1 MDGSWKVRVIKSD
14 STEEPFDA
22 RKLAASMFR
31 AMQGRRG
38 RLYDATQLSVAIG
51 IYLKRSSLLTVTSDA
66 LSELAVKVL
75 GRCRLSEAASA
86 MEDFRQRRRIRRTRL
101 AVRHE
106 GGKVTMWDKGWL
118 SSWAQ
123 SSWLLSRT
131 TSRILAGQVE
141 RELLDGEAIVVS
153 RLDVL
158 DMLNRRVAEYGLAD
172 AVPVCQP
179 ATSARYRVDD

>member
-1 MDGSWKVRVIKSD
+1 MDGSGKIRVIKRD

-22 RKLAASMFR
+22 RKLAASMFS
-31 AMQGRRG
+31 AMQGGRG
-38 RLYDATQLSVAIG
+38 RLYDAVQLSIAIG
-51 IYLKRSSLLTVTSDA
+51 IYFERSSLRTVNSDA

-75 GRCRLSEAASA
+75 RRCRLGEAASA
-86 MEDFRQRRRIRRTRL
+86 MEEFRQQRRIRRTRL
-101 AVRHE
+101 CVQHE
-106 GGKVTMWDKGWL
+106 GGEVTMWDKGWL

-123 SSWLLSRT
+123 GSWMLSRT

-141 RELLDGEAIVVS
+141 RELLDGGAMVVS

-172 AVPVCQP
+172 AVPVRQP
-179 ATSARYRVDD
+179 ATT

>member
-1 MDGSWKVRVIKSD
+1 MDGSRKIRVIKGD

-31 AMQGRRG
+31 AMEGRRG
-38 RLYDATQLSVAIG
+38 RLYDAVQLSIAIG

-66 LSELAVKVL
+66 LSEFAVKVL
-75 GRCRLSEAASA
+75 RRCRLSEAASA

-141 RELLDGEAIVVS
+141 RELLDSEAIVVS
-153 RLDVL
+153 RLEVL

-172 AVPVCQP
+172 AVPVRQP
-179 ATSARYRVDD
+179 ATTAR

>member
-1 MDGSWKVRVIKSD
+1 MDGSRKIRVIKSD
-14 STEEPFDA
+14 STEEFFDA

-38 RLYDATQLSVAIG
+38 RLYDAMQLAIAIG
-51 IYLKRSSLLTVTSDA
+51 IYFQRSSLRRINSDA
-66 LSELAVKVL
+66 LGELAAKVL
-75 GRCRLSEAASA
+75 RRCRLGAAAEA
-86 MEDFRQRRRIRRTRL
+86 MEDFRQRRRIRRARL
-101 AVRHE
+101 CVRHE
-106 GGKVTMWDKGWL
+106 AGMVTMWDKGWL

-123 SSWLLSRT
+123 SSWMLSRT

-172 AVPVCQP
+172 AVPVRQP
-179 ATSARYRVDD
+179 ATT

>member
-1 MDGSWKVRVIKSD
+1 MDGSRKIRVIKSD

-22 RKLAASMFR
+22 RKLAASMFG

-38 RLYDATQLSVAIG
+38 RLYDAVQLSIAIG
-51 IYLKRSSLLTVTSDA
+51 IYLTRSCMLKVTSDA
-66 LSELAVKVL
+66 LSELSVKVL
-75 GRCRLSEAASA
+75 RRCHLGEAASA
-86 MEDFRQRRRIRRTRL
+86 MEDFRQRRRICRTRL
-101 AVRHE
+101 CVQHE
-106 GGKVTMWDKGWL
+106 GGKATMWDKGWL

-141 RELLDGEAIVVS
+141 RELLDGGAIVVS
-153 RLDVL
+153 RLEVL

-172 AVPVCQP
+172 AVPVRQP
-179 ATSARYRVDD
+179 ATT